1 MILTSRLLYE
11 FDLRYNR
18 LQSSFD
24 STVNL
29 VDKLAILNQAL
40 RIVYADL
47 VSKAEIN
54 SHYRDALKPLEKKEV
69 SYKKLTSA
77 SKYDIFETPKDE
89 FRMLRF
95 RAIANKEGCGTKE
108 LPILFF
114 QTDDLDNSLIS
125 SYWKPDFAWE
135 IAIGDEGAEGYYVWH
150 NSDFSIVSAIGD
162 YYANHPELQCPSMSS
177 DKYYIDWNGKKQTKD
192 VNLILDKDFV
202 FDRIVDIAILI
213 ARSIKG
219 DTRDY
224 ELQLNK
230 ILTTEKINS

>member
-108 LPILFF
+108 IPILFF

-162 YYANHPELQCPSMSS
+162 YYASHPELQCPSMSS
-177 DKYYIDWNGKKQTKD
+177 DKYYIDWNGKKQTRD

>member
-24 STVNL
+24 SSIRL
-29 VDKLAILNQAL
+29 EDKLAILNQAL
-40 RIVYADL
+40 RIVFADL

-54 SHYRDALKPLEKKEV
+54 SHYRAALKPLEKKEV
-69 SYKKLTSA
+69 SYKKLTSS
-77 SKYDIFETPKDE
+77 SKFDIFETPKDE

-108 LPILFF
+108 IPILFF
-114 QTDDLDNSLIS
+114 QTDDLDSSLIS
-125 SYWKPDFAWE
+125 SYWKPSFAWE
-135 IAIGDEGAEGYYVWH
+135 IAIGDEGSEGYYVWH
-150 NSDFSIVSAIGD
+150 DSDFTVASAIGD
-162 YYANHPELQCPSMSS
+162 YYAIHPELQCPSMSAN
-177 DKYYIDWNGKKQTKD
+177 KYYIDWNGKKQTRD
-192 VNLILDKDFV
+192 VNLLLDKDFV
-202 FDRIVDIAILI
+202 FDMIVDIGILI
-213 ARSIKG
+213 AKSIKG